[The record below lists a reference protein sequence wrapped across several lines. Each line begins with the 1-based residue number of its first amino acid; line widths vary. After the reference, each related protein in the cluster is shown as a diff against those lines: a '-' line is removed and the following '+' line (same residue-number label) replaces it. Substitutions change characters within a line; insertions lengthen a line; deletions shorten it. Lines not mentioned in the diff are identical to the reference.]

1 MSSKQ
6 NPKPKRKR
14 KLVLRKKVTQPPSPS
29 PSPSPP
35 SPPPLDL
42 ENQYLEQLSETE
54 KIALKIAHQQLESS
68 FCLEKSIGFL
78 NFKEKI

>member
-1 MSSKQ
+1 MSTNS
-6 NPKPKRKR
+6 KPKRKR
-14 KLVLRKKVTQPPSPS
+14 KLVLRKKVTQSPS